1 MYFNTHDYNSAMPDD
16 EMQSADTRSGVFNA
30 AAIVGVAFTVSRLL
44 GFAREIVFNNYYAVD
59 STAATAFATVS
70 WIPELIFNVI
80 AGGAL
85 GSAFIP
91 IFAAYFVRRDAK
103 GAWRLF
109 SAIFNLV
116 IIAATITSLVVAL
129 LTPWIIDTFFSALAA
144 DPALRETMIAL
155 LRLLLVTPVLFG
167 AGGVVTASLH
177 ARQQF
182 LWPSLAPI
190 VYNLGIILGIVA
202 FQPDVLGIA
211 YGSILGALGYLLI
224 QLPSLKPIGAQY
236 RPIIRTHDGS
246 IGQVVVLMVP
256 RVLGLSFSFL
266 NLAVF
271 PYVAQ
276 TMEDGSIRAL
286 QLGYK
291 LMLLPSAIFGQ
302 ALGIASFPTFSTLAA
317 ANRLPEMRTILA
329 DTVRLIV
336 FLGLPI
342 TTALVFLS
350 IPVSSLMFLFSE
362 GDEQS
367 ITYTAWALLF
377 FAPAVVALAGIEV
390 VARAFYAMKDTVTP
404 VVLGAAQLLLMYLL
418 SIWLGRIVFPEQG
431 WLSFGGVALGFSI
444 ANWLEL
450 IALLLLLSRKMHGIG
465 AQQMWSGVWRMGLAA
480 LAMALAMW
488 TTVSAFPAQP
498 DPTLWQLLWILLL
511 PSLAG
516 GIVYLG
522 VCRLLRVRELS
533 AIVGVAMRRVRR

>member
-1 MYFNTHDYNSAMPDD
+1 MPND

-30 AAIVGVAFTVSRLL
+30 AAIVGVAFTISRLL

-91 IFAAYFVRRDAK
+91 IFAAYFVRRDAR
-103 GAWRLF
+103 GGWGLF

-116 IIAATITSLVVAL
+116 IIAATAVSLVVAV
-129 LTPWIIDTFFSALAA
+129 LTPWIINTFYSTLAA
-144 DPALRETMIAL
+144 DPALRETMIGL

-167 AGGVVTASLH
+167 AGGVVTAALH

-182 LWPSLAPI
+182 LWPSIAPI
-190 VYNLGIILGIVA
+190 VYNLGIIFGIVA
-202 FQPDVLGIA
+202 FQPDVMGIA
-211 YGSILGALGYLLI
+211 YGSILGALGYLLV
-224 QLPSLKPIGAQY
+224 QLPSLKPIGAYY
-236 RPIIRTHDGS
+236 RPILHTHDGS
-246 IGQVVVLMVP
+246 IRQVVVLMVP

-266 NLAVF
+266 NLALF

-317 ANRLPEMRTILA
+317 ANRLPEMRSILA
-329 DTVRLIV
+329 DTLRLIV
-336 FLGLPI
+336 FFGLPI
-342 TTALVFLS
+342 TTALIFLS
-350 IPVSSLMFLFSE
+350 IPVSALMFLFSE
-362 GDEQS
+362 SDVQS
-367 ITYTAWALLF
+367 IAYTAWALLF

-404 VVLGAAQLLLMYLL
+404 VVLGAMQLLLMYGL
-418 SIWLGRIVFPEQG
+418 SIWFGRMVFPEQG
-431 WLSFGGVALGFSI
+431 WLAFGGVALGFSI

-450 IALLLLLSRKMHGIG
+450 IALLFLLRRKMQGIG
-465 AQQMWSGVWRMGLAA
+465 GRQLWSGVWRMGLATV
-480 LAMALAMW
+480 AMALVMW
-488 TTVSAFPAQP
+488 ITVTAIPARP
-498 DPTLWQLLWILLL
+498 DPTLWQLLWTLFV
-511 PSLAG
+511 PSLTG

-522 VCRLLRVRELS
+522 VCRLLRVRELN
-533 AIVGVAMRRVRR
+533 AFVGIARRRLKR